1 MPIVQETRTWFNP
14 ALNSNYANFM
24 ALGFLAIPIQLASLL
39 ALCRAGTREY
49 GIGPRELRGL
59 SRNIG
64 VIAGA
69 KCAAYVAILWPVSW
83 FSIRLTQWWLGI
95 PMKGSE
101 WLLAGL
107 VLWFVANMAALG
119 FAISCFARE
128 AVFASEVCA
137 AITMPNF
144 LISGFTWPA
153 FGMPRVFEIAAYVLP
168 MNPFALALRKITLMG
183 AGASDVTREILQ
195 FSGWS
200 VAAGLAALAGARLL
214 LRGNENG
221 GLRS

>member
-1 MPIVQETRTWFNP
+1 
-14 ALNSNYANFM
+14 
-24 ALGFLAIPIQLASLL
+24 
-39 ALCRAGTREY
+39 
-49 GIGPRELRGL
+49 
-59 SRNIG
+59 
-64 VIAGA
+64 
-69 KCAAYVAILWPVSW
+69 
-83 FSIRLTQWWLGI
+83 
-95 PMKGSE
+95 MKGSE
-101 WLLAGL
+101 PLLAGL
-107 VLWFVANMAALG
+107 VLWFVANIAALG

-195 FSGWS
+195 LSGWS
-200 VAAGLAALAGARLL
+200 VTAGLAALAGARLL
-214 LRGNENG
+214 LRANENG
-221 GLRS
+221 ELRS